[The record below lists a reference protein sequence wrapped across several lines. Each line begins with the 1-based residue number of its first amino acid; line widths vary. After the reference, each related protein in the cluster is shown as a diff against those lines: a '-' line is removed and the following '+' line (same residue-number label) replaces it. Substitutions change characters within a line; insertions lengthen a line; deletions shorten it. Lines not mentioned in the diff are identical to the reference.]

1 MFRKKDGIGIVEKK
15 TSCNRN
21 VFLTTTITPQGE
33 ALQVKPARIIQ
44 SAGWIG
50 VILTMTE
57 PAFATQAHSAPEGLY
72 AHQLAHIF
80 FIISMGVLIY
90 WLRARR
96 LVQSAGWRYIQYSAL
111 FFILWNVDAFI
122 VHLLEEQLAVIDIQR
137 INLWQINI
145 TAPNHSK
152 TLVWLYYFAK
162 FDHLLCVPAL
172 LFLYFG
178 LRRLIK
184 TTETPPPR
192 LAAS

>member
-1 MFRKKDGIGIVEKK
+1 MLVNPIR
-15 TSCNRN
+15 
-21 VFLTTTITPQGE
+21 TIRSLWVVG
-33 ALQVKPARIIQ
+33 AILII
-44 SAGWIG
+44 A
-50 VILTMTE
+50 E

-90 WLRARR
+90 WLRARQ
-96 LVQSAGWRYIQYSAL
+96 LVQSAGWRYIQYAAL
-111 FFILWNVDAFI
+111 FFILWNLDAFT

-145 TAPNHSK
+145 TANNHSK
-152 TLVWLYYFAK
+152 ALAWLYYFAK

-178 LRRLIK
+178 LRRLLK
-184 TTETPPPR
+184 KAGTSAPR
-192 LAAS
+192 LVSS